1 MPDVS
6 NLTLSGARPGQ
17 GQTNEVGNFQ
27 MSLLGHFT
35 PPATPCQRHCK
46 NPRKWQ
52 SKIPHFCGGWFS
64 GCLGHGASVF
74 GRSSGPFWC
83 FRRRRREVCGG
94 ADVFG
99 QKFGV
104 AAQAVA

>member
-35 PPATPCQRHCK
+35 PPATRGHAKKFQSATRHTRYDFCRSLLAALVPQVMLK
-46 NPRKWQ
+46 QVQ
-52 SKIPHFCGGWFS
+52 S
-64 GCLGHGASVF
+64 
-74 GRSSGPFWC
+74 
-83 FRRRRREVCGG
+83 
-94 ADVFG
+94 
-99 QKFGV
+99 
-104 AAQAVA
+104 

>member
-35 PPATPCQRHCK
+35 PPATK
-46 NPRKWQ
+46 NADRLNTNEGKRGL
-52 SKIPHFCGGWFS
+52 C
-64 GCLGHGASVF
+64 SVH
-74 GRSSGPFWC
+74 S
-83 FRRRRREVCGG
+83 V
-94 ADVFG
+94 
-99 QKFGV
+99 
-104 AAQAVA
+104 

>member
-35 PPATPCQRHCK
+35 PPATLEQGVDIDFAVHPEQ
-46 NPRKWQ
+46 
-52 SKIPHFCGGWFS
+52 
-64 GCLGHGASVF
+64 LG
-74 GRSSGPFWC
+74 
-83 FRRRRREVCGG
+83 
-94 ADVFG
+94 DI
-99 QKFGV
+99 
-104 AAQAVA
+104 

>member
-35 PPATPCQRHCK
+35 PPATTAAILTFEATPNLVGTAAPQRQV
-46 NPRKWQ
+46 PM
-52 SKIPHFCGGWFS
+52 IGT
-64 GCLGHGASVF
+64 
-74 GRSSGPFWC
+74 
-83 FRRRRREVCGG
+83 
-94 ADVFG
+94 
-99 QKFGV
+99 
-104 AAQAVA
+104 

>member
-35 PPATPCQRHCK
+35 PPATTSFARDADRINAEQ
-46 NPRKWQ
+46 
-52 SKIPHFCGGWFS
+52 
-64 GCLGHGASVF
+64 L
-74 GRSSGPFWC
+74 
-83 FRRRRREVCGG
+83 FRQLSPGTELK
-94 ADVFG
+94 AI
-99 QKFGV
+99 
-104 AAQAVA
+104 

>member
-35 PPATPCQRHCK
+35 PPATAAINLKRLAAFIAASLCRLIADILNVLDRGPPNR
-46 NPRKWQ
+46 
-52 SKIPHFCGGWFS
+52 
-64 GCLGHGASVF
+64 GC
-74 GRSSGPFWC
+74 
-83 FRRRRREVCGG
+83 
-94 ADVFG
+94 
-99 QKFGV
+99 
-104 AAQAVA
+104 AAVT